1 MRAPRPTVELAHA
14 LPRRA
19 IAVRPPPAVGS
30 LATLGLFALL
40 FATLVGVLWWLGP
53 DLVRDWRIRGEAVA
67 ASEVRIEQARE
78 LEGDDAVAL
87 ARQVAEQSLAKHTY
101 SAYLPATV
109 ALADALRRA
118 GQFDQAV
125 AAARALV
132 DQFATRAEIGMYP
145 PECWWLIHQA
155 LDAGGDRAGARAALH
170 RGAHWV
176 QATAEARVP
185 DEFRSS
191 FLERNPVNRG
201 LLTTL
206 TRTP

>member
-1 MRAPRPTVELAHA
+1 MEHTPDENLLSIEGLTKVFHIRHGLASTRFVAVDQVELALKSLRSGKPGQKMVNSVIELQGAKPGKA
-14 LPRRA
+14 L
-19 IAVRPPPAVGS
+19 VQE
-30 LATLGLFALL
+30 
-40 FATLVGVLWWLGP
+40 VL
-53 DLVRDWRIRGEAVA
+53 
-67 ASEVRIEQARE
+67 
-78 LEGDDAVAL
+78 
-87 ARQVAEQSLAKHTY
+87 AEQSLAKHTY

-109 ALADALRRA
+109 VLTDALRRA

-125 AAARALV
+125 DAARALV
-132 DQFATRAEIGMYP
+132 DQFATRVEIGMYP
-145 PECWWLIHQA
+145 PECWWLIHRA